1 MIHIFHVFICN
12 PRQLLLFP
20 PFIFRAMPSSRIRN
34 KVYKYAVFF
43 FLDGNKIGTA
53 PTSNILEGYKTHI
66 KQAETVSLNWE
77 GSPVLGKIIFLHGK
91 YWFLSMSTIRV
102 TRSVKFTGCARKPKK

>member
-1 MIHIFHVFICN
+1 M
-12 PRQLLLFP
+12 LFSFSP
-20 PFIFRAMPSSRIRN
+20 
-34 KVYKYAVFF
+34 
-43 FLDGNKIGTA
+43 DGNKIGTA

-66 KQAETVSLNWE
+66 KQGETISLNWE